1 MAASAWWRCGRLFEK
16 VDLNARV
23 GKYRLKTRAS
33 NSAREDIM
41 NRRNISLAGGV
52 AALVVGLIAL
62 PSVSKPTQEEAVPP
76 AVPVPPNV
84 RTHVRVMPTPQGGVV
99 VSGPDSEGD
108 GNVAFAFADEGGSW
122 LGVETQE
129 VTAEKAKEL
138 KLRAERGVVIGKVL
152 EDSPAAK
159 AGLKDGDVI
168 TEINGQRV
176 EGTIQF
182 RRMIHETPAGRTL
195 QLTISRDGRSQT
207 ISATLGKMQEGRK
220 QFMTGMN
227 AMPQAFQFQMPE
239 VAPMPGMPSLEWDGG
254 NFLAGGPRLGIDAE
268 DISGQLGSYFGAPEG
283 EGILVR
289 DVNPGS
295 AAEKAGVKAGDV
307 ITSLNGERI
316 RDVAELRSKLAAVG
330 EEKTAKLGVLR
341 NKSSLTL
348 DVEVPAMKS
357 KKVHKMEMRTK
368 I

>member
-1 MAASAWWRCGRLFEK
+1 
-16 VDLNARV
+16 
-23 GKYRLKTRAS
+23 
-33 NSAREDIM
+33 M
-41 NRRNISLAGGV
+41 NRKNILLAGGV
-52 AALVVGLIAL
+52 AALSLGLIAL
-62 PSVSKPTQEEAVPP
+62 PGRSTSVQDAPQNVQEAVPP
-76 AVPVPPNV
+76 AAPAPPNV
-84 RTHVRVMPTPQGGVV
+84 RAHVRVMQTPQGGVV
-99 VSGPDSEGD
+99 VSGPDGEGD
-108 GNVAFAFADEGGSW
+108 GNVAFAFDDEGGSW

-138 KLRAERGVVIGKVL
+138 KLSAERGVVIGKVL

-159 AGLKDGDVI
+159 AGLQDGDVI

-176 EGTIQF
+176 EGTVQF

-195 QLTISRDGRSQT
+195 QLTVSRNGRPETVQV
-207 ISATLGKMQEGRK
+207 TLGKMHEGRK
-220 QFMTGMN
+220 HFMTGMN

-239 VAPMPGMPSLEWDGG
+239 VAPMPGMPNLEWDGG

-268 DISGQLGSYFGAPEG
+268 DISGQLGAYFGAPDG

-289 DVNPGS
+289 DVNAGS

-316 RDVAELRSKLAAVG
+316 RDVAELRSKLAAAG
-330 EEKTAKLGVLR
+330 EGKTAKLGVLR
-341 NKSSLTL
+341 NKSALTL
-348 DVEVPAMKS
+348 DVEIPAMKS
-357 KKVHKMEMRTK
+357 KRVHKMEMRTK

>member
-1 MAASAWWRCGRLFEK
+1 
-16 VDLNARV
+16 
-23 GKYRLKTRAS
+23 
-33 NSAREDIM
+33 M
-41 NRRNISLAGGV
+41 NRKNILLTGGA
-52 AALVVGLIAL
+52 AALGLALIAL
-62 PSVSKPTQEEAVPP
+62 PGRSTSAQDAPQSTQEVAPP
-76 AVPVPPNV
+76 TAPPPPNL
-84 RTHVRVMPTPQGGVV
+84 RTHVRVMHTPQDQVF
-99 VSGPDSEGD
+99 VSGPMVDDENQMVMSLG
-108 GNVAFAFADEGGSW
+108 DEGGTW

-138 KLRAERGVVIGKVL
+138 KLPAERGVVIGKVL
-152 EDSPAAK
+152 QDSPAAK

-176 EGTIQF
+176 EGTVQF

-195 QLTISRDGRSQT
+195 QLTVSRNGRPETVQV
-207 ISATLGKMQEGRK
+207 TLGKMQEGRK
-220 QFMTGMN
+220 HFITGMN
-227 AMPQAFQFQMPE
+227 AMPQAFQFQMPDM
-239 VAPMPGMPSLEWDGG
+239 APMPGMPSLEWDGD

-268 DISGQLGSYFGAPEG
+268 DISGQLGAYFAAPDG

-289 DVNPGS
+289 DVGSGS

-316 RDVAELRSKLAAVG
+316 HDVAELRSKLTATG
-330 EEKTAKLGVLR
+330 EGKTAKLGVLR

-348 DVEVPAMKS
+348 EVELPAMKS
-357 KKVHKMEMRTK
+357 KRVHKMEMRTK

>member
-1 MAASAWWRCGRLFEK
+1 M
-16 VDLNARV
+16 N
-23 GKYRLKTRAS
+23 GK
-33 NSAREDIM
+33 
-41 NRRNISLAGGV
+41 NILLAGG
-52 AALVVGLIAL
+52 ATALGLGLIAL
-62 PSVSKPTQEEAVPP
+62 PSRSTSAQDAPQSVQEAVPP
-76 AVPVPPNV
+76 VAPVPSNL
-84 RTHVRVMPTPQGGVV
+84 RTQMRVMHTPQGQVV
-99 VSGPDSEGD
+99 VGGPVVDDEDQPLVMSLP
-108 GNVAFAFADEGGSW
+108 DEGGSW

-138 KLRAERGVVIGKVL
+138 KLPAERGVVIGKVL
-152 EDSPAAK
+152 GDSPAAK

-176 EGTIQF
+176 EGTVQF

-195 QLTISRDGRSQT
+195 QFTVSRDGHPETVRV
-207 ISATLGKMQEGRK
+207 TLGKMQESRK
-220 QFMTGMN
+220 HWMN

-239 VAPMPGMPSLEWDGG
+239 VAPMPGMPNLEWDGD
-254 NFLAGGPRLGIDAE
+254 NFLTGGPRLGIDAE
-268 DISGQLGSYFGAPEG
+268 DISGQLGAYFGAPDG

-289 DVNPGS
+289 DVNAGS

-316 RDVAELRSKLAAVG
+316 HDVAELRSKLAAAG
-330 EEKTAKLGVLR
+330 EGKTAKLGVLR

-348 DVEVPAMKS
+348 DVEIPAVKS
-357 KKVHKMEMRTK
+357 KRVHKMEMRTK